1 MASHAG
7 EVLMNVSIG
16 ERWEAFVAAAVET
29 GRYVSASDVVTEGL
43 RLVQER
49 EERLQAL
56 RDSVNSAIEDDV
68 WYSDAEVAAAVEAA
82 LDEEDTKRKAG

>member
-1 MASHAG
+1 
-7 EVLMNVSIG
+7 MNVSIG
-16 ERWEAFVAAAVET
+16 ERWESFVAAAVET

-56 RDSVNSAIEDDV
+56 RDSINSAIEDDV

>member
-1 MASHAG
+1 
-7 EVLMNVSIG
+7 MNVSIG
-16 ERWEAFVAAAVET
+16 ERWESFVAAAVET

-56 RDSVNSAIEDDV
+56 RDSINSAIEDDV
-68 WYSDAEVAAAVEAA
+68 WYSDDEVAAAVEAA
-82 LDEEDTKRKAG
+82 LDDDAKRKAG

>member
-1 MASHAG
+1 MD
-7 EVLMNVSIG
+7 VPIG
-16 ERWEAFVAAAVET
+16 ERWEAFVAAAIET

-56 RDSVNSAIEDDV
+56 RDSVNSAIVDDV
-68 WYSDAEVAAAVEAA
+68 WFSDDEVAAAVTAA
-82 LDEEDTKRKAG
+82 LDEDDAERKAG

>member
-1 MASHAG
+1 MD
-7 EVLMNVSIG
+7 VPIG
-16 ERWEAFVAAAVET
+16 ERWQSFVTAAIET

-56 RDSVNSAIEDDV
+56 RASIDAAIADDV
-68 WYSDAEVAAAVEAA
+68 WYTDEEVAAAIEAA
-82 LDEEDTKRKAG
+82 LDEDDARRKAG

>member
-1 MASHAG
+1 MD
-7 EVLMNVSIG
+7 VPIG
-16 ERWEAFVAAAVET
+16 ERWQSFVAAAVET

-56 RDSVNSAIEDDV
+56 REMVEESIARGGSHTGE
-68 WYSDAEVAAAVEAA
+68 EVAAAIEAA
-82 LDEEDTKRKAG
+82 LDEIDIAAPSR

>member
-1 MASHAG
+1 
-7 EVLMNVSIG
+7 MNVSIG

>member
-1 MASHAG
+1 
-7 EVLMNVSIG
+7 MNVSIG

-68 WYSDAEVAAAVEAA
+68 WYSDDEVAAAVEAA

>member
-1 MASHAG
+1 MD
-7 EVLMNVSIG
+7 VLIG

-29 GRYVSASDVVTEGL
+29 GRYVSASDVVSEGL

-56 RDSVNSAIEDDV
+56 RDSIDAAIAEDV
-68 WYSDAEVAAAVEAA
+68 WYTDEEVAAAVEAA
-82 LDEEDTKRKAG
+82 LHEYDAQPEAG

>member
-1 MASHAG
+1 MD
-7 EVLMNVSIG
+7 VPIG
-16 ERWEAFVAAAVET
+16 ERWQSFVAAAVET

-56 RDSVNSAIEDDV
+56 REMVEESIARGGSHTGED
-68 WYSDAEVAAAVEAA
+68 VAAAIEAA
-82 LDEEDTKRKAG
+82 LDEIDIAAPSR

>member
-1 MASHAG
+1 MD
-7 EVLMNVSIG
+7 VPIG
-16 ERWEAFVAAAVET
+16 ERWQSFVAAAVET

-56 RDSVNSAIEDDV
+56 REMVEESIARGGSHTSE
-68 WYSDAEVAAAVEAA
+68 EVAAAVEAA
-82 LDEEDTKRKAG
+82 LDEIDMAAPSR

>member
-1 MASHAG
+1 MD
-7 EVLMNVSIG
+7 VPIG
-16 ERWEAFVAAAVET
+16 ERWQSFVTAAVET

-56 RDSVNSAIEDDV
+56 KETIEAAIARGGSHTDE
-68 WYSDAEVAAAVEAA
+68 EVMAAVKTR
-82 LDEEDTKRKAG
+82 LDAMFGEETAV